1 MHNVFFQIPS
11 DIIVT
16 FIECRGQKLPMKK
29 LSNSNNTENS
39 LNKRSTNIN
48 FVIKFIQIIE
58 IRNGNYRWN

>member
-11 DIIVT
+11 YIIVT
-16 FIECRGQKLPMKK
+16 FIESRGQKLPMKK
-29 LSNSNNTENS
+29 LSNSNNTEYS